1 LIYFFSWYSMS
12 PMHLFRFILWIVV
25 IVLTIT
31 TDSFALDLLEAFGKA
46 KQNDPEYLAIFHD
59 YKATETLRDQS
70 VSKILPQ
77 VNLSYSTSRL
87 GFSQNPNPRYYNDY
101 RTEQTVFSV
110 QQSVFN
116 LPNFIEIKQSDL
128 RGKAGEI
135 WFRNAEL
142 NLIKRLADGYFD
154 FLYAEE
160 NLKVLDEE
168 KRAIEAQLNM
178 AKRLF
183 QAGEATLTDIH
194 DAEARYYDVE
204 FRLADAEK
212 NLYAKKKV
220 LSRMIGE
227 EPVSVA
233 TLAERPPLEQIDPQK
248 PDDWVAI
255 AKTESPYVGFYAL
268 QRGVAEDELKKQ
280 RAQWLPSLALVA
292 NHIKTNTNDYL
303 RTDTLSYR
311 TVGIQV
317 NMNIL
322 SGGYITAKI
331 NEAKERFLQAGKDYE
346 KALSEV
352 SQGIVESFFGVKS
365 SVAGIQS
372 SDSAVRASLLSVAST
387 EKGYQAGIRTFVD
400 VLNAESNLYRA
411 KLNYLKSNYDY
422 IKSLVSLYFYAGT
435 VSEKQLAEI
444 NGWLMRR

>member
-1 LIYFFSWYSMS
+1 
-12 PMHLFRFILWIVV
+12 MHLGRFILWIAV

-87 GFSQNPNPRYYNDY
+87 GFNQNPNPMYYNDY

-303 RTDTLSYR
+303 RTDTP
-311 TVGIQV
+311 
-317 NMNIL
+317 
-322 SGGYITAKI
+322 
-331 NEAKERFLQAGKDYE
+331 
-346 KALSEV
+346 
-352 SQGIVESFFGVKS
+352 
-365 SVAGIQS
+365 
-372 SDSAVRASLLSVAST
+372 
-387 EKGYQAGIRTFVD
+387 
-400 VLNAESNLYRA
+400 
-411 KLNYLKSNYDY
+411 
-422 IKSLVSLYFYAGT
+422 LV
-435 VSEKQLAEI
+435 
-444 NGWLMRR
+444 